1 MANVLNITYAD
12 FGKGKWEL
20 ATGIYEQQKIN
31 GYIDLYTNRLLAE
44 LLGVDLY
51 NLFVADL
58 DPQTF
63 VPQDQKYLAIYNAF
77 MHQGNNCNV
86 IISDGMVDMIKGFIY
101 FEYLKDQI
109 NQVWV
114 SGNVAPIG
122 ENSKNISTL
131 SQQIYT
137 RYNQGVFTYHAIQ
150 QYICNNSS
158 KYPTFN
164 GQSKVTTYWI

>member
-58 DPQTF
+58 DPLTF
-63 VPQDQKYLAIYNAF
+63 VPQDPKYLAIYNAF
-77 MHQGNNCNV
+77 MHESGTCNI
-86 IISDGMVDMIKGFIY
+86 IISDGMIDMIKGFIY

-114 SGNVAPIG
+114 SGNVAPVG

-150 QYICNNSS
+150 RYICDNSS
-158 KYPTFN
+158 DYPKYN
-164 GQSKVTTYWI
+164 GHSKVTTYWI

>member
-1 MANVLNITYAD
+1 MNVLNITYKD

-20 ATGIYEQQKIN
+20 ASGMYEQQKIN
-31 GYIDLYTNRLLAE
+31 GYIDLYTNKLLAQ
-44 LLGVDLY
+44 LLGVEMY
-51 NLFVADL
+51 NLFVANL
-58 DPQTF
+58 DPITF
-63 VPQDQKYLAIYNAF
+63 QPIDAKYLAIYNPF
-77 MHQGNNCNV
+77 MHEQNNCNI
-86 IISDGMVDMIKGFIY
+86 IISDGMIDMIKGFIY

-122 ENSKNISTL
+122 ENSKDISTL

-150 QYICNNSS
+150 QYICDNSNEYP
-158 KYPTFN
+158 KYYGHN
-164 GQSKVTTYWI
+164 KLTTYWI

>member
-1 MANVLNITYAD
+1 MNVLNITYKD

-20 ATGIYEQQKIN
+20 ASGMYEQQKIN
-31 GYIDLYTNRLLAE
+31 GYIDLYTNKLLAQ
-44 LLGVDLY
+44 LLGVEMY
-51 NLFVADL
+51 NLFVANL
-58 DPQTF
+58 DPITF
-63 VPQDQKYLAIYNAF
+63 QPIDAKYLAIYNPF
-77 MHQGNNCNV
+77 MHEQNNCNI
-86 IISDGMVDMIKGFIY
+86 IISDGMIDMIKGFIY

-122 ENSKNISTL
+122 ENSKDISTL

-150 QYICNNSS
+150 QYICDNSNENP
-158 KYPTFN
+158 KYN
-164 GQSKVTTYWI
+164 GHNKITTYWI

>member
-58 DPQTF
+58 DPITF
-63 VPQDQKYLAIYNAF
+63 VPQDPVYLAIYNAF
-77 MHQGNNCNV
+77 MHEGGNCNI

-114 SGNVAPIG
+114 SGNVAPVG
-122 ENSKNISTL
+122 ENGMLRPRPKASAAVAKRLIGRNWL
-131 SQQIYT
+131 
-137 RYNQGVFTYHAIQ
+137 R
-150 QYICNNSS
+150 
-158 KYPTFN
+158 K
-164 GQSKVTTYWI
+164 